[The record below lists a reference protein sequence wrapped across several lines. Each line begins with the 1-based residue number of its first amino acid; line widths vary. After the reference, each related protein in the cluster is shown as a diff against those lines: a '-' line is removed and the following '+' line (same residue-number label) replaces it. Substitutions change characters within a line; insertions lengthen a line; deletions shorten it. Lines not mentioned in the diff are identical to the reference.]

1 MLYQNLS
8 FNINKNNNKNIR
20 TRCEMLK
27 VNNTKMRSTDN
38 IHKENKVYVFKK
50 EKQML
55 ITQNMKYEKGETL
68 RGSFRNT

>member
-1 MLYQNLS
+1 MLYQKLS

-20 TRCEMLK
+20 TRCKMLK